1 MNLNQLSLSAALPP
15 SRRFTIGL
23 RVNDGWMDERA
34 DRICN
39 VRSIV
44 IRLFGEGFWRLV
56 LDVATIV
63 NVIIFEG
70 VFVSR
75 QDLSSVQIFRDAST
89 TYIYSMVIYS
99 SFVQIVEMLY
109 TRLVNQSFVSW
120 KSLH

>member
-109 TRLVNQSFVSW
+109 TRLVNQSFVS
-120 KSLH
+120 